1 MQEEQGLVNA
11 EPVNGN
17 KERNQ
22 AVTELAGACTEE
34 NLWKCVMA
42 FQGYPFFTSS
52 GLPFTYTLKTGRT
65 YTKEMFID
73 RRTNSKSLAWSS
85 VKLAFKKALE
95 KRDRTFSGPKE
106 IGEIRGI
113 SYSYSRLWRFGV
125 IRVPADVG
133 RKLIGD

>member
-42 FQGYPFFTSS
+42 FQGYPFFYQFRAAFY
-52 GLPFTYTLKTGRT
+52 LYT
-65 YTKEMFID
+65 EN
-73 RRTNSKSLAWSS
+73 RTNVYK
-85 VKLAFKKALE
+85 
-95 KRDRTFSGPKE
+95 G
-106 IGEIRGI
+106 
-113 SYSYSRLWRFGV
+113 
-125 IRVPADVG
+125 DVY
-133 RKLIGD
+133 